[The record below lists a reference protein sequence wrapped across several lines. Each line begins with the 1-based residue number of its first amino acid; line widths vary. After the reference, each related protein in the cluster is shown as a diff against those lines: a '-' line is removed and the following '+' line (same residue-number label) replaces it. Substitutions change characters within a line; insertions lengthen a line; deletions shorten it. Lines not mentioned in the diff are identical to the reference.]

1 MKLYLQT
8 TNFTTAASALLTI
21 IHNINPTIELSKE
34 KEFEIWRKT
43 VNLPTRG
50 SSIFALA
57 NYAQLSG
64 LNPKVIVEE
73 KKYNFPD
80 YRFYRYKKEDIKQA
94 EFSDLQHLKEAQKN
108 KVIIEKKEIEFKD
121 IKNELKK
128 KNLLLLRLN
137 TKPIRGEKKNSSNF
151 IVVSGYENNYYHLF
165 DPALGG
171 ISIPKEI
178 MKEAF
183 FTLETKKYRDHR
195 MIIFE
200 RNQKKL

>member
-1 MKLYLQT
+1 M
-8 TNFTTAASALLTI
+8 
-21 IHNINPTIELSKE
+21 
-34 KEFEIWRKT
+34 
-43 VNLPTRG
+43 
-50 SSIFALA
+50 
-57 NYAQLSG
+57 
-64 LNPKVIVEE
+64 
-73 KKYNFPD
+73 
-80 YRFYRYKKEDIKQA
+80 
-94 EFSDLQHLKEAQKN
+94 QHLKEAQKN

-137 TKPIRGEKKNSSNF
+137 TKPIRGEKKNTSNF